1 MGRVSVDFGTCNT
14 VIARYN
20 EAAQRAES
28 IEITDI
34 TTPYEW
40 QARPGEA
47 RHVVH
52 VTPSLI
58 HYAADA
64 TLIGKQVSERGLAE
78 HPDTFR
84 WMKRS
89 IAQNNTRVQKT
100 VEGFKSAADAGAD
113 FLCKLL
119 GYAGDRI
126 SFAKD
131 EFTFTAPVEAFENFQ
146 DWLLRIT
153 ESLGIQR
160 VRLQDEPTACVFG
173 YMGMARREDRFV
185 VFDFGGGTLD
195 VSAVRLEL
203 EPDQDPKAVQ
213 LGASGEE
220 LGGMDIDQWLLED
233 FCERH
238 GLNGAARG
246 ELETVILRQAEDAK
260 IKLSDAAEPDATITV
275 VNKYGDRPRVH
286 TTAYTACCPACA
298 WRRSPCPVVVRKGD
312 LCPGCGFGAQG
323 SCGDTGGA
331 CLGCILN
338 RWQFA
343 ARVRE
348 TVNRALM
355 NAAAKY
361 QMLLEHVTRVLVTG
375 GTSLAPRVRHLLLE
389 IFGDR
394 VFQDRPFDAVARG
407 ACQGVVTPH
416 LKHDYSLLVYNRAT
430 KQNEFRLLFEKG
442 TEYPTAPEAVRR
454 WVKGA
459 YNGQTRLGLK
469 IHEVSQLK
477 RRGLG
482 QGIVGPGGVLRGGA
496 GVATTNQHVFLNED
510 NPTFIVADPPVNLE
524 RDGQRFLCSFQVNGN
539 RRLLVTV
546 LDNLR
551 GVVLLEDHPV
561 VRL

>member
-14 VIARYN
+14 VIARFN
-20 EAAQRAES
+20 EVTQQAET
-28 IEITDI
+28 IEIPDI
-34 TTPYEW
+34 TTQYEW
-40 QARPGEA
+40 QARPGET

-64 TLIGKQVSERGLAE
+64 TLIGNQVLARGLAE

-89 IAQNNTRVQKT
+89 IAQENTRVKKT

-126 SFAKD
+126 SFAHD
-131 EFTFTAPVEAFENFQ
+131 EFTFTAPVEAFEDFQ
-146 DWLLRIT
+146 DWLLRVT

-220 LGGMDIDQWLLED
+220 LGGMDIDHWLLED

-238 GLNGAARG
+238 GLNGTARS
-246 ELETVILRQAEDAK
+246 ELETVILRQAEAAK
-260 IKLSDAAEPDATITV
+260 IKLSDPAEPDATISV
-275 VNKYGDRPRVH
+275 VNKYGAAPRVH

-298 WRRSPCPVVVRKGD
+298 PRAAWPQRDS
-312 LCPGCGFGAQG
+312 
-323 SCGDTGGA
+323 GGG
-331 CLGCILN
+331 CLGCILE
-338 RWQFA
+338 RQHFA

-348 TVNRALM
+348 SVERALE
-355 NAAAKY
+355 NAAVKSGMRRAD
-361 QMLLEHVTRVLVTG
+361 VTRVLVTG
-375 GTSLAPRVRHLLLE
+375 GTSLMPQVRQLLVE
-389 IFGDR
+389 MFGNR
-394 VFQDRPFDAVARG
+394 AFQGRPFDAVARG
-407 ACQGVVTPH
+407 ACQGEVTPH

-459 YNGQTRLGLK
+459 YNGETRLGLK
-469 IHEVSQLK
+469 IYEVSQLK
-477 RRGLG
+477 RRDLG
-482 QGIVGPGGVLRGGA
+482 EGVVGPGGILRGGA
-496 GVATTNQHVFLNED
+496 GVATTNQYVFLNET
-510 NPTFIVADPPVNLE
+510 NPTFIIADPPVNLD
-524 RDGQRFLCSFQVNGN
+524 RDKQRFLCSFQVDGN

-546 LDNLR
+546 LDNLK
-551 GVVLLEDHPV
+551 GVVLLENHPV